1 MRRARLV
8 IVVVVVAV
16 LVVIAVAVGRSGHHS
31 SVTARTT
38 PVEAGAPA
46 AIALD
51 TTFDPAT
58 SGELTGVELDLARGF
73 HFDPRAAAICTDAEA
88 HAGECPRASTIGRGR
103 GEIVVQGR
111 YLPRT
116 TYDVGATFYLSR
128 PRHADDVAG
137 IVLDLYE
144 HESQLHATLFG
155 RVAPLARGA
164 YGLALLFSDTDTELP
179 AGYHLTLL
187 KLSTLLAAH
196 RTVGTAT
203 YNLLTNPTACT
214 GTGWPVQLLVET
226 DHKPQ
231 VYDSNASCSS

>member
-8 IVVVVVAV
+8 IAVAV
-16 LVVIAVAVGRSGHHS
+16 LVVLAVIAVAVGRTGGHS
-31 SVTARTT
+31 SVAAHTT

-58 SGELTGVELDLARGF
+58 TGELTAVELDLARGF
-73 HFDPRAAAICTDAEA
+73 HFDPRAAEVCTDAQA
-88 HAGECPRASTIGRGR
+88 HAGECPRPTTIGRGR
-103 GEIVVQGR
+103 GQIVVTGH

-116 TYDVGATFYLSR
+116 TYDVGATLYLAR
-128 PRHADDVAG
+128 PRHPGDLAG
-137 IVLDLYE
+137 VVLDLYE
-144 HESQLHATLFG
+144 TESRLHATMFG
-155 RVAPLARGA
+155 RVAALPHGP
-164 YGLALLFSDTDTELP
+164 YGLALRFSNTDTELP
-179 AGYHLTLL
+179 SHYRLTLL

-196 RTVGTAT
+196 RTVGATT

-214 GTGWPVQLLVET
+214 GAGWPVQLLIESN
-226 DHKPQ
+226 HRPQ